1 MKFRFYALKL
11 TLICVI
17 IFILQLVFPG
27 FTDFFIL
34 NERSFFEIWR
44 FLTSIFLHGGFG
56 HLIYNGFALALFG
69 SMLEKFIGG
78 KRFLLVFFACGIVAN
93 IISINFYNSSL
104 GASGAIYGIFGT
116 LVLIRPF
123 MLVWAFGL
131 PMPML
136 VAGILWAGGD
146 LIGLFIPSNV
156 GHIAHLSGMLLGL
169 ILGAV
174 FRKYYLNVNR
184 RGQEGRDMHMD
195 EISMRRWE
203 EDYLK

>member
-1 MKFRFYALKL
+1 MNEIIPEYIIDL
-11 TLICVI
+11 TLAHEMIHYMH
-17 IFILQLVFPG
+17 G
-27 FTDFFIL
+27 FNSPLPKQFRHPHAGSVVDREL
-34 NERSFFEIWR
+34 KKR
-44 FLTSIFLHGGFG
+44 GFG